1 MSPAVAEY
9 EMMLREE
16 LRRAYDRWV
25 TALELGD
32 LAEILATEMLLDRAA
47 DALYRDEF

>member
-1 MSPAVAEY
+1 MSPKVAEY
-9 EMMLREE
+9 EAMLREE
-16 LRRAYDRWV
+16 LQRAYDRWV

-32 LAEILATEMLLDRAA
+32 MAEIQATEMLLDKAA